1 MAQSHFNAPHFKDPE
16 AARTYLEGLRWGK
29 ERVCPHCG
37 TVNESFATK
46 KPGVYRCRS
55 KECRKDFSVTTKSVM
70 ESSHIKLNVWLQAF
84 FMMASSKKGISSHQ
98 LHRALGIT
106 YKSAW
111 FLTHRIREAM
121 RAGGL
126 LPPMGSGGAVVE
138 ADETYIGRLEG
149 QKKRKAGFAHKNTVF
164 TLVERGGSARSF
176 HVDGVRVRD
185 LQAVMEQNLSPETNL
200 RTDELAAY
208 KYLGKEYA
216 SHESVKHSQERIRSR
231 RSPYQHG
238 RRLLFGLQ
246 TRHEGRLSALR

>member
-84 FMMASSKKGISSHQ
+84 FLMASSKKGMSSHQ

-121 RAGGL
+121 AWSLRWAAVAKPSKPTKLSSDAFRAS
-126 LPPMGSGGAVVE
+126 PRRVV
-138 ADETYIGRLEG
+138 A
-149 QKKRKAGFAHKNTVF
+149 
-164 TLVERGGSARSF
+164 RG
-176 HVDGVRVRD
+176 
-185 LQAVMEQNLSPETNL
+185 
-200 RTDELAAY
+200 
-208 KYLGKEYA
+208 
-216 SHESVKHSQERIRSR
+216 RIR
-231 RSPYQHG
+231 
-238 RRLLFGLQ
+238 
-246 TRHEGRLSALR
+246 TLS

>member
-1 MAQSHFNAPHFKDPE
+1 MSKSHFNAAHFQSVE
-16 AARTYLEGLRWGK
+16 AAREYLEALRWGS

-37 TVNESFATK
+37 TVNESFSTK
-46 KPGVYRCRS
+46 KPGVYRCRV

-84 FMMASSKKGISSHQ
+84 FLMASSKKGISSHQ

-126 LPPMGSGGAVVE
+126 LAPMGSGGAPVE
-138 ADETYIGRLEG
+138 ADETYFGHLDGQPKKGRLG
-149 QKKRKAGFAHKNTVF
+149 TSNMNTIV

-176 HVDGVRVRD
+176 HVDGNRIADIAPILR
-185 LQAVMEQNLSPETNL
+185 ANLSREAKLN
-200 RTDELAAY
+200 TDEHAAY
-208 KYLGKEYA
+208 KEIGREFA
-216 SHESVKHSQERIRSR
+216 SHDTVNHSRDEYVRGDI
-231 RSPYQHG
+231 Y
-238 RRLLFGLQ
+238 
-246 TRHEGRLSALR
+246 TNTVEG